1 MKALVGTL
9 ILLITACFFLQSC
22 SSSEDAGRKTVQE
35 GSENSGRY
43 DSEFPNRNCSIEL
56 EKISESIK
64 LINSVAY
71 YRTVYFSP
79 ESHIE
84 KSALTGEVIKKYG
97 TRLEYMDNTA
107 SGTATVI
114 FYNFKRV
121 AVMTCAHVVN
131 FEDTLYSYFRLPG
144 GGTGKYLQSVS
155 VKERQ
160 TNYIADF
167 PEDGELDIISLD
179 NSLDVAILGMEFRHE
194 PRERISVF
202 SYPLGQAK
210 ELEWGSFV
218 YIFGYPMGYKTLTKA
233 LVSSPNRDKSGSFII
248 DAVFNRGFS
257 GGIILALKGGSPNFE
272 LVGMIK
278 ALFADYEYVIRP
290 EKDYTI
296 EQYDP
301 MVPYTKELYVER
313 RMNIKYGLS
322 KAIPVESIKK
332 YFIDNESLF
341 SSRGYNFNDF
351 VNKNL

>member
-1 MKALVGTL
+1 MKALVVTLPL
-9 ILLITACFFLQSC
+9 ILALCFLLESC
-22 SSSEDAGRKTVQE
+22 SSSGTNIMGVSTA
-35 GSENSGRY
+35 ENSGRY
-43 DSEFPNRNCSIEL
+43 ASEFPNVNCSKEL
-56 EKISESIK
+56 EEISESIK

-71 YRTVYFSP
+71 YRTIYFS
-79 ESHIE
+79 EDSHLE
-84 KSALTGEVIKKYG
+84 KTAINSDALRKYS

-131 FEDTLYSYFRLPG
+131 FEDTLYSYFRAPG
-144 GGTGKYLQSVS
+144 GGASKYVQSIS

-167 PEDGELDIISLD
+167 PEDGELEILSIDS
-179 NSLDVAILGMEFRHE
+179 NLDVAILGMEFTHQPE
-194 PRERISVF
+194 ERISVF
-202 SYPLGQAK
+202 SYPMGEAK

-233 LVSSPNRDKSGSFII
+233 IVSSPNRDKSGSFII

-257 GGIILALKGGSPNFE
+257 GGIILAIRGGIPHFE

-278 ALFADYEYVIRP
+278 ALLADYEYVIKP
-290 EKDYTI
+290 SKDYSI

-301 MVPYTKELYVER
+301 YVPYNKELFVER
-313 RMNIKYGLS
+313 RLNIKYGLS

-332 YFIDNESLF
+332 YFIDHESLF
-341 SSRGYNFNDF
+341 SSRGYDFYDF

>member
-1 MKALVGTL
+1 MKAFIGTL
-9 ILLITACFFLQSC
+9 PFIIAMCFLLESC
-22 SSSEDAGRKTVQE
+22 SSSETRTTE
-35 GSENSGRY
+35 GSTAGNGGRY
-43 DSEFPNRNCSIEL
+43 NSEFPNVNCSKEL
-56 EKISESIK
+56 EEISESIK

-71 YRTVYFSP
+71 YRTIYFSE
-79 ESHIE
+79 ESRLE
-84 KSALTGEVIKKYG
+84 KQDINSDAIRKYS

-114 FYNFKRV
+114 FYSFKRV

-131 FEDTLYSYFRLPG
+131 FEDTLYSYFRAPG
-144 GGTGKYLQSVS
+144 GGASKYVQSIS

-167 PEDGELDIISLD
+167 PEDGELDIISID
-179 NSLDVAILGMEFRHE
+179 PNLDVAILGMEFTHQPQEVIR
-194 PRERISVF
+194 VF
-202 SYPLGQAK
+202 SYPLGEAK

-233 LVSSPNRDKSGSFII
+233 IVSSPNRDKTGSFII

-257 GGIILALKGGSPNFE
+257 GGIILAIRGGVPHFE

-278 ALFADYEYVIRP
+278 ALLADYEYIIKP
-290 EKDYTI
+290 QKDYNI
-296 EQYDP
+296 DQYDP
-301 MVPYTKELYVER
+301 YVPYTKELYVER

-332 YFIDNESLF
+332 YFIDHESLF
-341 SSRGYNFNDF
+341 SSRGYDFNDF

>member
-1 MKALVGTL
+1 MRALTGTL
-9 ILLITACFFLQSC
+9 PFVFAMCFLLEAC
-22 SSSEDAGRKTVQE
+22 SSSGTNTTIVSNT
-35 GSENSGRY
+35 GSSGRY
-43 DSEFPNRNCSIEL
+43 CSEFPSVNCSKEL
-56 EKISESIK
+56 EEISESIK

-71 YRTVYFSP
+71 YRTIYFS
-79 ESHIE
+79 ENSRLE
-84 KSALTGEVIKKYG
+84 KENINSDAIRKYSV
-97 TRLEYMDNTA
+97 RLEYMDNTA

-121 AVMTCAHVVN
+121 AVMTCAHVVG
-131 FEDTLYSYFRLPG
+131 FEDTLYSYFRAPG
-144 GGTGKYLQSVS
+144 GGPSKFVQSIS

-167 PEDGELDIISLD
+167 PEDGELDIISID
-179 NSLDVAILGMEFRHE
+179 PNLDVAILGMEFTHQPE
-194 PRERISVF
+194 EKIQVF
-202 SYPLGQAK
+202 SYPMGEAK

-257 GGIILALKGGSPNFE
+257 GGIILAIKGGVPHFE

-278 ALFADYEYVIRP
+278 ALLADYEYVVRP
-290 EKDYTI
+290 PKDYNI

-301 MVPYTKELYVER
+301 YIPYNKELFVER

-332 YFIDNESLF
+332 YFLDHEALF
-341 SSRGYNFNDF
+341 SSRGYNFDDF

>member
-1 MKALVGTL
+1 MKAKNRLL
-9 ILLITACFFLQSC
+9 PFILAVLFLFESC
-22 SSSEDAGRKTVQE
+22 SSTDPDSRLKAPGAEDR
-35 GSENSGRY
+35 GRY
-43 DSEFPNRNCSIEL
+43 DSEFPNRNCSKQL
-56 EKISESIK
+56 EEISESIK
-64 LINSVAY
+64 LLNSVAY
-71 YRTVYFSP
+71 YRTIYFSP
-79 ESHIE
+79 ESHVERSMINSE
-84 KSALTGEVIKKYG
+84 AIRKYG
-97 TRLEYMDNTA
+97 TRIEYMDNTA

-131 FEDTLYSYFRLPG
+131 FEDTLVTYFRGPDG
-144 GGTGKYLQSVS
+144 GVSKYVQSYA

-167 PEDGELDIISLD
+167 PDDGELDIISI
-179 NSLDVAILGMEFRHE
+179 NPALDVAILGKELSHE
-194 PRERISVF
+194 PDEKISVF
-202 SYPLGQAK
+202 SYPLGEAK

-218 YIFGYPMGYKTLTKA
+218 YVFGYPMGYKTLTKA
-233 LVSSPNRDKSGSFII
+233 IVSSPNRDKSGSFII

-257 GGIILALKGGSPNFE
+257 GGIILAVRNGIPNFE

-278 ALFADYEYVIRP
+278 ALFADYEYVVRP
-290 EKDYTI
+290 PKDYSI

-301 MVPYTKELYVER
+301 LVPYNKELYVER

-322 KAIPVESIKK
+322 KAIPVESIRQ